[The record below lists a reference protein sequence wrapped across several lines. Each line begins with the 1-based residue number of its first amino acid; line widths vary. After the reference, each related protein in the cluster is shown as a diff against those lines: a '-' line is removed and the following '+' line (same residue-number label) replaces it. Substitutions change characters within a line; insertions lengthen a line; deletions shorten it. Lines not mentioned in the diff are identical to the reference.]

1 MKDRILTN
9 HTLDDLYELRDNLQ
23 FDIDDAADDD
33 DGDAWEAAYDE
44 WELVEDE
51 ITEREKK

>member
-1 MKDRILTN
+1 MKDRILAN

-44 WELVEDE
+44 LELVEDE